1 MPLTQTIPKTQI
13 DRIGQYIGQVRVY
26 KGISLELLSKGLC
39 TPAYLCRVESGR
51 READKLL
58 TDALL
63 QRLGSPTELFW
74 RLLDQDEFQ
83 QWQRRQDILTYLRR
97 GDITSAQTGIAAY
110 RAKTPLE
117 RQFLQTTEINLRALR
132 GARAAELRD
141 RTLSVLQLTQPA
153 FEKCEIEEL
162 VLSQAEGYL
171 LLAYLEQEERLNGPD
186 AVENSYRALLRLL
199 RRSYYDTRERV
210 YLFPYVACH
219 MIEIEYRRGQ
229 LFSALSLCEDT
240 LAELSSEGRLY
251 AYESLLAWKIRLL
264 DASGMDASAPRKLL
278 EWLRV
283 LRPSCPKH
291 PQMLIPFVERGCV
304 CCLNQVI
311 RDRRELLGLS
321 QEELAAGVCDIS
333 TLSRIETWKSTP
345 QKRVRRLLLQK
356 LHMSGER
363 YDSEII
369 PERHDD
375 YILRSEIDRA
385 HDLGEYDREAR
396 LLAGLRRRICHTD
409 TNLQFL
415 EQRDSRL
422 LALGTGKADPP
433 ITPSEE
439 LAMLKVSLRR
449 TLPLRV
455 EKIHTWPVSSLSI
468 NEVLL
473 LLNISLRFKEEGQ
486 PQIALSIAQYVLEC
500 LNHMNL
506 GNVCCNEEL
515 NTLACLNVLR
525 YLGDCGRYDE
535 SNHLAWVCVSQESQ
549 RNRIV
554 QTAKI
559 LYNIAWNLEHQHDI
573 SQQHLSYSFQLA
585 YAAALLE
592 ADQVGQKHIQKHY
605 LELFGK
611 ELQLI

>member
-1 MPLTQTIPKTQI
+1 M
-13 DRIGQYIGQVRVY
+13 
-26 KGISLELLSKGLC
+26 
-39 TPAYLCRVESGR
+39 
-51 READKLL
+51 
-58 TDALL
+58 
-63 QRLGSPTELFW
+63 
-74 RLLDQDEFQ
+74 
-83 QWQRRQDILTYLRR
+83 
-97 GDITSAQTGIAAY
+97 
-110 RAKTPLE
+110 
-117 RQFLQTTEINLRALR
+117 
-132 GARAAELRD
+132 
-141 RTLSVLQLTQPA
+141 
-153 FEKCEIEEL
+153 
-162 VLSQAEGYL
+162 
-171 LLAYLEQEERLNGPD
+171 
-186 AVENSYRALLRLL
+186 
-199 RRSYYDTRERV
+199 
-210 YLFPYVACH
+210 
-219 MIEIEYRRGQ
+219 
-229 LFSALSLCEDT
+229 
-240 LAELSSEGRLY
+240 
-251 AYESLLAWKIRLL
+251 
-264 DASGMDASAPRKLL
+264 
-278 EWLRV
+278 
-283 LRPSCPKH
+283 
-291 PQMLIPFVERGCV
+291 
-304 CCLNQVI
+304 
-311 RDRRELLGLS
+311 
-321 QEELAAGVCDIS
+321 
-333 TLSRIETWKSTP
+333 
-345 QKRVRRLLLQK
+345 
-356 LHMSGER
+356 
-363 YDSEII
+363 
-369 PERHDD
+369 
-375 YILRSEIDRA
+375 
-385 HDLGEYDREAR
+385 
-396 LLAGLRRRICHTD
+396 LAGLRRRICHTD

>member
-74 RLLDQDEFQ
+74 RLLDQDEFL
-83 QWQRRQDILTYLRR
+83 QWQRRQDILTCLRR
-97 GDITSAQTGIAAY
+97 GNTASAQTGIAAY
-110 RAKTPLE
+110 RAKTLLE
-117 RQFLQTTEINLRALR
+117 QQFIQTAEINFRALR

-141 RTLSVLQLTQPA
+141 RALSALRLTQPA

-171 LLAYLEQEERLNGPD
+171 LLAYLEQKERLNGPD

-199 RRSYYDTRERV
+199 RRSHYDKRERV
-210 YLFPYVACH
+210 YLLPYVACH
-219 MIEIEYRRGQ
+219 VIEAEYRNGR
-229 LFSALSLCEDT
+229 LLSALSLCETT
-240 LAELSSEGRLY
+240 LEELSNEGRLY
-251 AYESLLAWKIRLL
+251 AYEALLEWKIRLL
-264 DASGMDASAPRKLL
+264 NASAMDASASRKLL

-283 LRPSCPKH
+283 LRPSCPKY
-291 PQMLIPFVERGCV
+291 PQLLIPFVERGNV

-321 QEELAAGVCDIS
+321 QEELAACVCDIS
-333 TLSRIETWKSTP
+333 TLSRIETWKSAP
-345 QKRVRRLLLQK
+345 QKRVRRVLLQK

-385 HDLGEYDREAR
+385 HGLGEYDREAR

-449 TLPLRV
+449 TLPLCV

-515 NTLACLNVLR
+515 NALACLNVLR

-535 SNHLAWVCVSQESQ
+535 SDQLAWECVWDNLTVG
-549 RNRIV
+549 RTVNMAAV
-554 QTAKI
+554 
-559 LYNIAWNLEHQHDI
+559 LYNIAWNLEHRQNANHQHT
-573 SQQHLSYSFQLA
+573 LYLFNLA

-592 ADQVGQKHIQKHY
+592 HDKAGQRHIQKHCQDF
-605 LELFGK
+605 LDAEIML
-611 ELQLI
+611 